1 MIPDPSSVQ
10 SAPTPPPSGWPLRLS
25 IASVVVM
32 SMLVLAVA
40 VLALGS
46 YGSRQNAI
54 ANATR
59 SAQDAGQL
67 VSERALRMLEPVQS
81 TVRQLGFDPLTTAT
95 TLELRL
101 QRIYVLSEELAVNEL
116 VSAIYVG
123 YDNGDFLLA
132 RPLDRAD
139 VRRRFQAPPMA
150 NFLVQSVT
158 QQADG
163 SRLGEYRFF
172 TADGQPIERRSQPDY
187 QFDPRTRPWY
197 QAVASSGAPE
207 LSLPYVLFTT
217 QQVGIT
223 LSQRSRQGNSV
234 IGVDVVL
241 DDLASSLGDLRVTPR
256 TQLALINAEH
266 EVLAYPD
273 MSRVLKVGNNSFDFK
288 TLQELDEPSL
298 SPLNDVLTRDKPA
311 ALYEAQG
318 EEWLGVAMN
327 FDVWRTPGMRLL
339 VAIPSSELMGELE
352 RRRLQVIALVIV
364 VVLLLLPLGWWAG
377 AGIGRSLDSLS
388 LRALRIGRFDFARP
402 AKGEPSWV
410 REVNQLST
418 AMDGMGRTIETF
430 LRISETMATEPKV
443 ERMLGEVL
451 RRFLEATRCEG
462 AAVYL
467 WDENLGH
474 MNRAA
479 AEGRLPASLVG
490 RFAFDANRTVRAA
503 TRRLDTDV
511 HQIELELRGRSGLL
525 QGLLVLNHRN
535 DDDHADAA
543 FIAFA
548 KRLSGMLAV
557 SIETRQLI
565 DAQKNLLDAVIR
577 LMADAIDAK
586 SPYTGGHCE
595 RVPQLATLLVDRMNA
610 EHQGPYAGFAMT
622 EDERYAFYLAAWLHD
637 CGKVTSPEHIVDK
650 ATKLEVIYNRIHEV
664 RLRFEVLWRDAEIA
678 HLHRLASG
686 ADAAR
691 SEAERDARQTQLRD
705 DFAFV
710 AACNVGGEFMADAA
724 IERLRTIAGQT
735 WLRHFDNRL
744 GLSTEELKRLA
755 AAEPQAPTLPAT
767 ETLLAD
773 RPEHLVPWANDRP
786 PVEKDHPDNRY
797 GFDMALPAHKQN
809 MGEVH
814 NLGIRRGTLTDE
826 DRFRINDHIVQT
838 YIMLKGLPWP
848 RQLAQVPEIAANHH
862 EKMDGKGYP
871 RRLPAERLGT
881 ADRVMALADVFEAL
895 TAADRPYKAP
905 KTLSESL
912 KIMAFMCKDQHLDTE
927 LFRYFLQ
934 SGVWREFAQRFM
946 LAQQID
952 EVDTAA
958 IERLLPPPPLTH

>member
-1 MIPDPSSVQ
+1 MNTGTPSVKPPAVPP
-10 SAPTPPPSGWPLRLS
+10 APGWPIRFS
-25 IASVVVM
+25 IASVVVLA
-32 SMLVLAVA
+32 MLVLAAA

-54 ANATR
+54 ATATQTAR
-59 SAQDAGQL
+59 DAGKL
-67 VSERALRMLEPVQS
+67 VTEQARRMLEPAQS
-81 TVRQLGFDPLTTAT
+81 TVRQLGFDPIATAT
-95 TLELRL
+95 TLDERL

-123 YDNGDFLLA
+123 YDNGDFVLA
-132 RPLDRAD
+132 RPLDRPE
-139 VRRRFQAPPMA
+139 VRRRFEAPPMA

-163 SRLGEYRFF
+163 SRRGEYRFF
-172 TADGQPIERRSQPDY
+172 TANGKEIERRPQADY
-187 QFDPRTRPWY
+187 RFDPRTRPWY
-197 QAVASSGAPE
+197 QVGIQSGAAE
-207 LSLPYVLFTT
+207 LSPPYVFFTT

-223 LSQRSRQGNSV
+223 LSQRSRSGRSV
-234 IGVDVVL
+234 IGIDVVL

-256 TQLALINAEH
+256 TQLALVNAQH

-273 MSRVLKVGNNSFDFK
+273 MSRVLKQGNNSFNFK

-298 SPLNDVLTRDKPA
+298 TPLNELLSSDQPA
-311 ALYEAQG
+311 TLYHAQG
-318 EEWLGVAMN
+318 EEWLGVALN
-327 FDVWRTPGMRLL
+327 FDVWRSPGMRLL
-339 VAIPSSELMGELE
+339 VAMPSSELMGELE
-352 RRRLQVIALVIV
+352 RRRMQVIALVIV
-364 VVLLLLPLGWWAG
+364 VVLLLLPVGWWAG

-388 LRALRIGRFDFARP
+388 RRAHRIGRFDFARP
-402 AKGEPSWV
+402 SQKRPSWV

-430 LRISETMATEPKV
+430 LRISETMATEPQV
-443 ERMLGEVL
+443 ERMLGAVL
-451 RRFLEATRCEG
+451 QQFLAATRCDG

-467 WDENLGH
+467 WNESAGQ
-474 MNRAA
+474 MNRAV
-479 AEGRLPASLVG
+479 AEGQLPASLVG
-490 RFAFDANRTVRAA
+490 RFAFDAQRTVRTG
-503 TRRLDTDV
+503 TRRVDSGE
-511 HQIELELRGRSGLL
+511 HQMELELRGRTGQL
-525 QGLLVLNHRN
+525 QGLLVLNHQG

-595 RVPQLATLLVDRMNA
+595 RVPQLATLLADRMHA
-610 EHQGPYAGFAMT
+610 DRDGPYAGFAMS

-650 ATKLEVIYNRIHEV
+650 ATKLEVIYNRIHEL
-664 RLRFEVLWRDAEIA
+664 RLRFELLWRDADIA
-678 HLHRLASG
+678 HLRRVAAG
-686 ADAAR
+686 ADSTT
-691 SEAERDARQTQLRD
+691 SEAERDARHAQLRD

-710 AACNVGGEFMADAA
+710 AQCNVGGEFMADAA
-724 IERLRTIAGQT
+724 IERLRTIATQT
-735 WLRHFDNRL
+735 WQRHFDHRL
-744 GLSTEELKRLA
+744 GLSSEELKRLL
-755 AAEPQAPTLPAT
+755 AAEPEAPALPAT
-767 ETLLAD
+767 EPLLAD
-773 RPEHLVPWANDRP
+773 RPEHVVPWANDRP

-797 GFDMALPAHKQN
+797 GFDMVLPAHKQN
-809 MGEVH
+809 MGEVY
-814 NLGIRRGTLTDE
+814 NLSIRRGTLTDE
-826 DRFRINDHIVQT
+826 DRFKINDHIVQT

-848 RQLAQVPEIAANHH
+848 RQLARVPEIAANHH

-871 RRLPAERLGT
+871 RRLPADQLST
-881 ADRVMALADVFEAL
+881 ADRVMALADIFEAL

-927 LFRYFLQ
+927 LFRYFLH

-946 LAQQID
+946 LPAQVD
-952 EVDTAA
+952 EVDVAG
-958 IERLLPPPPLTH
+958 IEKLLPAPV